1 MTTVGSIEQLGAVA
15 PELTSTTRGDPGF
28 ARALAAA
35 TRSSG
40 PATDPT
46 ARPSVGIEVM
56 LHAYASGDHERVN
69 SPVMGSGG
77 PPSGGSPGDPRGVV
91 DASRALSGQQ
101 AGTLDT
107 AVHPVLTA
115 GERYLGT
122 PYVWGGTDASVGF
135 DCSGFVQQ
143 AYADLGV
150 SLPRVSADQ
159 ARAGVAVDGLERARP
174 GDLVYWNGDGSRP
187 NHIGIYA
194 GNGEMLVAPSTGD
207 VVRYQQITREPH
219 AVRRVL
225 T

>member
-1 MTTVGSIEQLGAVA
+1 MTTVDSVDQRGIVPSE
-15 PELTSTTRGDPGF
+15 PTSATRGEPGF

-35 TRSSG
+35 TRSSD
-40 PATDPT
+40 PVTDPT

-56 LHAYASGDHERVN
+56 LHAYASDGRAWVD
-69 SPVMGSGG
+69 SPVTGSGG
-77 PPSGGSPGDPRGVV
+77 PGDPRGVAG
-91 DASRALSGQQ
+91 ASRAASGQQ
-101 AGTLDT
+101 PGTIDT
-107 AVHPVLTA
+107 AAHPVLTA

-122 PYVWGGTDASVGF
+122 PYVWGGTDADVGF

-150 SLPRVSADQ
+150 GLPRVSADQ
-159 ARAGVAVDGLERARP
+159 ARAGVAVDGLEHARP

-194 GNGEMLVAPSTGD
+194 GDGEMLVAPSTGD

-225 T
+225 S